1 MAKAVVEAGKME
13 KAEGGGGSTWL
24 AKSGLAEVGGWGPRK
39 FRELKTFFSEV
50 KTELK
55 KVTWPSKKEVY
66 ATTLVVILTTVFFGF
81 YLYGLDVIMS
91 QLFTR
96 IISALQ

>member
-13 KAEGGGGSTWL
+13 KVEGNGPGWL
-24 AKSGLAEVGGWGPRK
+24 AKSGLADLGSWGPRK
-39 FRELKTFFSEV
+39 FRELKSFFSEV

-55 KVTWPSKKEVY
+55 KVTWPSRTEVY
-66 ATTLVVILTTVFFGF
+66 STTLVVILTTLFFGF
-81 YLYGLDVIMS
+81 YLYGLDVLLS

-96 IISALQ
+96 IVAGLQ